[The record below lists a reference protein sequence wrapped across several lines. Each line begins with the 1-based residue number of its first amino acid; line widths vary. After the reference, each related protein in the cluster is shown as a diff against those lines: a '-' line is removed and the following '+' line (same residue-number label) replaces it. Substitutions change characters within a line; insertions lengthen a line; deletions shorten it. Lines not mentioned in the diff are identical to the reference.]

1 MKRSSSRGRAR
12 GPGRVLEA
20 GTNLTVWAR
29 DYGYALRQQAA
40 GLLQRPDPRSYRRAD
55 SDKPIIVLLPG
66 IYETWTFLLPLANA
80 LHEQG
85 YDVRPVV
92 ELGYNG
98 GTFEEMAHVVHRH
111 ISRDGI
117 GPCVLVAHSK
127 GGLIGKH
134 LLARHNEARLIKGL
148 VTLNTPFDGSPLARL
163 MPLPA
168 IRAFLPRSPELA
180 ALGAKRDVDK
190 DIVSI
195 YGRFDPHI
203 PGGSYLQGAH
213 NVQLSSRGHFL
224 PLGDRR
230 VHQAVLEGVQR
241 LTR

>member
-1 MKRSSSRGRAR
+1 MKGHPRGRAR

-55 SDKPIIVLLPG
+55 SDKPVIVLLPG

-98 GTFEEMAHVVHRH
+98 APSRRWHMLSTGTSA
-111 ISRDGI
+111 GT
-117 GPCVLVAHSK
+117 A
-127 GGLIGKH
+127 
-134 LLARHNEARLIKGL
+134 
-148 VTLNTPFDGSPLARL
+148 
-163 MPLPA
+163 
-168 IRAFLPRSPELA
+168 
-180 ALGAKRDVDK
+180 
-190 DIVSI
+190 
-195 YGRFDPHI
+195 
-203 PGGSYLQGAH
+203 
-213 NVQLSSRGHFL
+213 
-224 PLGDRR
+224 
-230 VHQAVLEGVQR
+230 
-241 LTR
+241 